1 MIERVEPSICE
12 LIGRIDSALAED
24 DAEVSALKQEVSAL
38 KQELLVLREEMAG
51 FKAIEAE
58 KMAGF
63 KAIEAEKYEAQQE
76 AELTLSQ
83 LHQSQQELQHYYHYY
98 LLCQKQSEMLDA
110 SAKLQAKSFR
120 LLMRAN
126 N

>member
-58 KMAGF
+58 K
-63 KAIEAEKYEAQQE
+63 YEAQQE

-83 LHQSQQELQHYYHYY
+83 LHQSQQELQYYY

>member
-24 DAEVSALKQEVSAL
+24 DAEVSALKQEVSVCNQEVSAL
-38 KQELLVLREEMAG
+38 KQELVVLREE
-51 FKAIEAE
+51 
-58 KMAGF
+58 MAGF

-83 LHQSQQELQHYYHYY
+83 LHQSQQELQYYY

>member
-24 DAEVSALKQEVSAL
+24 DAEVSALKQE
-38 KQELLVLREEMAG
+38 LLVLREE
-51 FKAIEAE
+51 
-58 KMAGF
+58 MAGF

>member
-24 DAEVSALKQEVSAL
+24 DAEVSALKQE
-38 KQELLVLREEMAG
+38 LLVLREE
-51 FKAIEAE
+51 
-58 KMAGF
+58 MAGF

-83 LHQSQQELQHYYHYY
+83 LHQSQQELQHYY

>member
-24 DAEVSALKQEVSAL
+24 DAEVSALNQEVSAL
-38 KQELLVLREEMAG
+38 KQELVVLREE
-51 FKAIEAE
+51 
-58 KMAGF
+58 MAGF

-83 LHQSQQELQHYYHYY
+83 LHQSQQELQHYY